1 MNIVIVDD
9 HEIVREGIKKVL
21 SQQKD
26 IHVVAAVASIEEL
39 FEQLKTADVDLIT
52 LDISLPDRS
61 GLDCVRDIKIQYENI
76 KILMFS
82 VFPDDKFALRAIK
95 IGADG
100 YLNKNSSSSE
110 IINAIKKVMTG
121 GKYLKSE
128 MVDELLI
135 NPEKAF
141 KSISLEILS
150 DREFEVLRMI
160 ASGLKMNQMAE
171 KLNLSVN
178 TIASY
183 KERIQE
189 KLNLKSTADL
199 TRYAIENKLIE

>member
-1 MNIVIVDD
+1 
-9 HEIVREGIKKVL
+9 
-21 SQQKD
+21 
-26 IHVVAAVASIEEL
+26 
-39 FEQLKTADVDLIT
+39 

>member
-1 MNIVIVDD
+1 MNIIIVDD
-9 HEIVREGIKKVL
+9 HEIVREGFKKVL

-26 IHVVAAVASIEEL
+26 LIVVATASTIDEM
-39 FEQLKTADVDLIT
+39 FRQLLITEVDLIM
-52 LDISLPDRS
+52 LDISLPNRS
-61 GLDCVRDIKIQYENI
+61 GLDCIKEI
-76 KILMFS
+76 KTLHSEVKIIMFS

-95 IGADG
+95 TGADG
-100 YLNKNSSSSE
+100 YINKNSSSFE
-110 IINAIKKVMTG
+110 IINAIKKVMSG

-128 MVDELLI
+128 MIDELLI
-135 NPEKAF
+135 NPDKAF
-141 KSISLEILS
+141 NSITHEILS
-150 DREFEVLRMI
+150 DREFEVLRLI
-160 ASGLKMNQMAE
+160 ASGLKMNQIAA

-189 KLNLKSTADL
+189 KLNLKSIADL